1 MDDKLNK
8 QKRTSGSEKLN
19 RPSESKTPKR
29 SFRDSFKDAARGIAV
44 GIVEERNM
52 KIHMLAVV
60 LVLIFGIIFRLSLA
74 EWGICLC
81 FLALIPA
88 LELVNTAIE
97 SVVDLVTEEYHPL
110 AKRAKDVAA
119 GAVLWASVIA
129 AVAGAMIFL
138 PKLLGIPVS

>member
-8 QKRTSGSEKLN
+8 QKRISGSEKLN
-19 RPSESKTPKR
+19 RTSESKTPKR

-52 KIHMLAVV
+52 KIHMLAIV
-60 LVLIFGIIFRLSLA
+60 LVLIFGIIFRLGLA

-97 SVVDLVTEEYHPL
+97 SAVDLVTEEYHPL